1 MCDFY
6 EESVGSC
13 RSGATYI
20 GAVIVVKFQT
30 IYWLSFPGEVI
41 LCQTWSRWS
50 LNPHRSTFDNIFTHI
65 FPLKTSQSH
74 SDMKAIL
81 ARHQQRSFET
91 VEKQTSKEFPLLLEP
106 RPRGCSQM
114 WSFLASGH
122 NAGLTPAFQQKHN
135 PTLQARRQL
144 GKEGLPGMWWA
155 GVLW

>member
-1 MCDFY
+1 MRDFY

-20 GAVIVVKFQT
+20 VAVIVVKFQT

-50 LNPHRSTFDNIFTHI
+50 LNPHLSIFDNIFTHI

-91 VEKQTSKEFPLLLEP
+91 VEKQTSEEFPLLLE
-106 RPRGCSQM
+106 RGRGAAARCGVS
-114 WSFLASGH
+114 WPVDTVRGSHLPFSK
-122 NAGLTPAFQQKHN
+122 KHN